1 MPNLNSEQLGV
12 HDAISLSS
20 LYLSEFQL
28 RTLYLYLY
36 TLLHYL
42 ANQYTNQSVYLNPI
56 THRKL
61 L

>member
-1 MPNLNSEQLGV
+1 MSKLGV

-36 TLLHYL
+36 TLLQSP
-42 ANQYTNQSVYLNPI
+42 ANQYHQSVGI
-56 THRKL
+56 TL
-61 L
+61 PD